1 MHTKQIKYYYLS
13 NVITIVVVVIII
25 MMSPPPHFEPI
36 LTPIA
41 TLMNRVGKSTQAAR
55 EKG

>member
-1 MHTKQIKYYYLS
+1 MHTRQIKYYYLS
-13 NVITIVVVVIII
+13 NVITIVVVLIII